1 MLPWQPAGLVL
12 SLQGLS
18 DCSYLQLP
26 NNAEKL
32 TGFLWTKQS
41 CNTINNS
48 QRAHQSDHIEPLA
61 GPNSQISQVH
71 DWLHQPRIP
80 WHTYIPTQPNPTA
93 PVAPSRLEDAACRAL
108 MASSCF
114 SVARASGRGRIP
126 GEGFRYIQIV
136 AIFQQKLGKVKQRKG
151 LGRTVNLKPP

>member
-1 MLPWQPAGLVL
+1 MLKRLRVFSGQSNHATPSITVKEHIKVITL
-12 SLQGLS
+12 SRSQARIRKF
-18 DCSYLQLP
+18 P
-26 NNAEKL
+26 KFM
-32 TGFLWTKQS
+32 TGY
-41 CNTINNS
+41 I
-48 QRAHQSDHIEPLA
+48 
-61 GPNSQISQVH
+61 
-71 DWLHQPRIP
+71 QPRIP